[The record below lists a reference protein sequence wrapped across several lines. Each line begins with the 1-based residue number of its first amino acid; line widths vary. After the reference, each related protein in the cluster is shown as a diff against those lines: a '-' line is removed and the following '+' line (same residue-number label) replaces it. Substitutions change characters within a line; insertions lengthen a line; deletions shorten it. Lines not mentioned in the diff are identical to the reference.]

1 MEVTIKEQDRILP
14 AANIGRIMK
23 RMLPS
28 DVKINKDTK
37 DFVATCV
44 SEFIS
49 FITSEAAD
57 KCLQEKRKTLNG
69 EDIVW
74 ALHNMGMGEYVEP
87 LRVYLTKYRE
97 SRADKLDRPDKRPKL
112 TIDDIAASGNFEDK
126 SDILRSVWNPQANPV
141 RKDKSSRS
149 RSHLAMINGG
159 NGSHSSF
166 NQSSSSS
173 AAKAAADDEDEENA
187 DSEDDNDLDDEQDE
201 DEET

>member
-14 AANIGRIMK
+14 AANIGRMMK

-69 EDIVW
+69 EDLVW
-74 ALHNMGMGEYVEP
+74 ALHNMGMSEYVEP

-97 SRADKLDRPDKRPKL
+97 SRADKLERPDKRPKL
-112 TIDDIAASGNFEDK
+112 TIDDIAASGHFEDK
-126 SDILRSVWNPQANPV
+126 TDILRSVWNPQANPV

-149 RSHLAMINGG
+149 RSQWAISNGT
-159 NGSHSSF
+159 NGIHSSADHT
-166 NQSSSSS
+166 SSSL
-173 AAKAAADDEDEENA
+173 KAEADEDEDGDA
-187 DSEDDNDLDDEQDE
+187 DQEDDNDLEDDQDE
-201 DEET
+201 DE

>member
-126 SDILRSVWNPQANPV
+126 TDILRSVWNPQANPV

-149 RSHLAMINGG
+149 RSPWAMSNGA
-159 NGSHSSF
+159 NGTHSRVD
-166 NQSSSSS
+166 QTGS
-173 AAKAAADDEDEENA
+173 AVKAETEEDEEEDA
-187 DSEDDNDLDDEQDE
+187 DHDDDNDLEDDQDE

>member
-14 AANIGRIMK
+14 AANIGRMMK
-23 RMLPS
+23 RMLPN

-74 ALHNMGMGEYVEP
+74 ALHNMGMSEYVEP

-97 SRADKLDRPDKRPKL
+97 SRADKLERPDKRPRL

-141 RKDKSSRS
+141 RKDKSGRS
-149 RSHLAMINGG
+149 RSQALLGNGF
-159 NGSHSSF
+159 NGSHGAAIDTG
-166 NQSSSSS
+166 S
-173 AAKAAADDEDEENA
+173 AVSEGGENDD
-187 DSEDDNDLDDEQDE
+187 DLDDDDNEEE
-201 DEET
+201 DNEEGDA

>member
-14 AANIGRIMK
+14 AANIGRMMK

-97 SRADKLDRPDKRPKL
+97 SRADKLERPDKRPKL

-126 SDILRSVWNPQANPV
+126 TDILRSVWNPQANPV

-149 RSHLAMINGG
+149 RSQWAMSNGA
-159 NGSHSSF
+159 NGTHSRVD
-166 NQSSSSS
+166 QTSS
-173 AAKAAADDEDEENA
+173 AVKAETEDDDEEDA
-187 DSEDDNDLDDEQDE
+187 DHDDDNDLEDDQDE